1 MMRLKNK
8 TLSKAI
14 QYIALTFFSLLVILP
29 FSVIVFTSLKS
40 KADALKVPFT
50 VIGASGIDWQG
61 YGAVFEYGL
70 LGQGIANTMITSLAP
85 TFVCLFVSA
94 VAAFAY
100 AKIDFPGKTAMFN
113 VLIFTMMIPG
123 TILLVPHYML
133 YSWLGW
139 TQIGSYANFL
149 PLIVPQLFGGV
160 SIIFFL
166 RQFLYSIPDSLIE
179 AGKLDGLSW
188 PGVFVR
194 IVAPLMA
201 PALIAQGLMHFIGQ
215 YNAYLGPMLYLKT
228 DNMYTLQL
236 IVATFK
242 DYIGKNYPA
251 QMACSLL
258 TMLPILVLYIVFQK
272 YFVEGISTS
281 GMKL

>member
-1 MMRLKNK
+1 MRLKK
-8 TLSKAI
+8 KIVSEI
-14 QYIALTFFSLLVILP
+14 FQYLALTFFSLLVILP
-29 FSVIVFTSLKS
+29 FSIIVFTSLKS

-50 VIGASGIDWQG
+50 IIGASGIDWQG
-61 YGAVFEYGL
+61 YKAVFDYGL
-70 LGQGIANTMITSLAP
+70 LGRGIVNTMVTSLFP

-100 AKIDFPGKTAMFN
+100 AKIDFPCKTAMFN

-139 TQIGSYANFL
+139 TQIGSYTNFL

-201 PALIAQGLMHFIGQ
+201 PALIAQGLLHFIGQ
-215 YNAYLGPMLYLKT
+215 YNSYLGPMLYLKT
-228 DNMYTLQL
+228 DNLYTLQL